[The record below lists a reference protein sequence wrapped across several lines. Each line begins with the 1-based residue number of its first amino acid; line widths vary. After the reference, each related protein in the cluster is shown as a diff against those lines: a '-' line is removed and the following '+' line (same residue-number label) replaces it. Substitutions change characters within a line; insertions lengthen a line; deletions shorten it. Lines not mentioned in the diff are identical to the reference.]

1 MILESLLTVGT
12 AQLVEVMFEQTLKL
26 IQGAAEDYVKDF
38 FKGCLKDQLVAA
50 KPEVTKKAVAEALKA
65 FFELVWDELEDQDL
79 SQAEIRDLYEPNL
92 SLFAKD
98 DAVKPILGQAFDK
111 DCSTVNGNELAA
123 IWKKLTYKDEPVL
136 AMPDG
141 FDWLR
146 VGGEYLKRVRKII
159 RNTPELKALLD
170 TQLLEEIEKNTKQ
183 LSPGFDLA
191 KYKKRLL
198 YSYGDL
204 KLSTIEPNDECYRI
218 KLWKMFIEQTVRE
231 ALPPMKYDLPLD
243 MKRQLQESEYL
254 EEQLPVKGL
263 DSSLSKYFQQPAP
276 KVLKAVADSQR
287 AVILGDPG
295 AGKSTLLQYLALD
308 WVEGKTEVLPLLI
321 ELREYAIAQVNGFLE
336 FLHCGRGADWQ
347 FDKIQLD
354 QYLDEQPT
362 LVMFD
367 GLDEVFDRA
376 TQSTIID
383 DIICFAVKYP
393 NARILITSRIIGYDH
408 ERFEHADFRHLTIQ
422 PLNINEI
429 NEFIDRWYLLAIGN
443 DPDKEK
449 LSVRLKDAI
458 RNSKAIKIL
467 AENPLLL
474 TMMAILN
481 RGQELPRDRAD
492 LYEQSSRLLLYH
504 WDFDRKSLPLII
516 DIGRKEKQEMLRLIA
531 YEMQAGEEGL
541 KGNLI
546 SEEKLTEVL
555 TNYLHQKLFGEPRQK
570 ANMLIQQLQ
579 SRNFILCYRGDD
591 SYGFI
596 HRTFLEYFC
605 ALEIVNRF
613 YKRGTEGGLIFEKL
627 RDDVFGKHWQDETW
641 HEVLRLIC
649 GMLDSQF
656 SVDLINFLMDQNID
670 QYKFIVNEEDKEC
683 LNVKGVLNL
692 LIASDCFLEISKN
705 EVVNSLQ
712 QQIIKKL
719 KAEVE
724 QPIIPLSSDAV
735 IGLLD
740 RISQHYDATDTSYL
754 DYLKYLGQSS
764 EDIEVINTAILEI
777 ILNFEQDSEIISYL
791 KNIIW
796 NSNSLEVI
804 HSTITFIGSL
814 LREDPETL
822 PCLKEIVLTSEDF
835 QSQFLSLIWINASLK
850 EDPKALPY
858 LKEIVQTAEHSKLRT
873 VALDLSDKYLGSLPE
888 GINLLFHVVQ
898 NDPFVRE
905 DKKQRNPR
913 QVALKIL
920 LEIHPIHPKTIEL
933 IQDRVNND
941 PDEQLRKWATKQL
954 KNLQPSNS
962 TDVEEHK

>member
-1 MILESLLTVGT
+1 MFESLLTSGAV
-12 AQLVEVMFEQTLKL
+12 QLVEVIFEQTLKL
-26 IQGAAEDYVKDF
+26 VQGAAEDYVKDF
-38 FKGCLKDQLVAA
+38 FKGCLKDQLIAA

-92 SLFAKD
+92 FLFAKD

-111 DCSTVNGNELAA
+111 DYSTVNGNELAA
-123 IWKKLTYKDEPVL
+123 IWKKLTYKDKPVL

-146 VGGEYLKRVRKII
+146 VGKEYLKRVKKII

-170 TQLLEEIEKNTKQ
+170 TQLLEEIERNTKQ

-191 KYKKRLL
+191 KYKQRLL

-204 KLSTIEPNDECYRI
+204 KLSTIDPNDECYRI

-231 ALPPMKYDLPLD
+231 ALPPMHYDLPSD
-243 MKRQLQESEYL
+243 VKRQLQESEYL
-254 EEQLPVKGL
+254 EDQLPTKGL
-263 DSSLSKYFQQPAP
+263 ESSLSKYFQQPAP

-321 ELREYAIAQVNGFLE
+321 ELREYAIAKVNGFLE
-336 FLHCGRGADWQ
+336 FLHCGSGADWQ

-354 QYLDEQPT
+354 QYLEEQPT

-393 NARILITSRIIGYDH
+393 KAKILTTSRIIGYDH
-408 ERFEHADFRHLTIQ
+408 ERFEHAEFRHLTIQ
-422 PLNINEI
+422 PLNIEEI
-429 NEFIDRWYLLAIGN
+429 DEFIDRWYLFAIGN

-449 LSVRLKDAI
+449 LSIRLKEAI
-458 RNSKAIKIL
+458 QNSKAITIL

-504 WDFDRKSLPLII
+504 WDFDRKSLPLTI
-516 DIGRKEKQEMLRLIA
+516 DVGRKEKQEMLRLIA

-546 SEEKLTEVL
+546 SEEQLTEVL

-613 YKRGTEGGLIFEKL
+613 NKRGTEGGLTFEQL
-627 RDDVFGKHWQDETW
+627 RDDVFEKHWQDETW

-649 GMLDSQF
+649 GMLNSQF
-656 SVDLINFLMDQNID
+656 SVDLIKFLMDQNID
-670 QYKFIVNEEDKEC
+670 QQKFIVKEKNKEY
-683 LNVKGVLNL
+683 LKVEGALNL

-705 EVVNSLQ
+705 EAVNSLQ
-712 QQIIKKL
+712 QQMIARL

-724 QPIIPLSSDAV
+724 QPIIPLSSSAA
-735 IGLLD
+735 IELLN
-740 RISQHYDATDTSYL
+740 RISQHFATIDTSCL
-754 DYLKYLGQSS
+754 DYLKHLVQSS
-764 EDIEVINTAILEI
+764 EDMEVINTAIMKI
-777 ILNFEQDSEIISYL
+777 IFDFEQDSETIPYL
-791 KNIIW
+791 KNIIQ

-804 HSTITFIGSL
+804 CATITLLGSL
-814 LREDPETL
+814 FKEDPETL
-822 PCLKEIVLTSEDF
+822 PYLKEIVLTSEDSK
-835 QSQFLSLIWINASLK
+835 SQFLSLIWINFSLK

-873 VALDLSDKYLGSLPE
+873 AALVLSNKYLRNLPE
-888 GINLLFHVVQ
+888 GIDLLFHVVQ

-933 IQDRVNND
+933 IEDRVKND
-941 PDEQLRKWATKQL
+941 LDEQLREWATKQL
-954 KNLQPSNS
+954 ENLQSP
-962 TDVEEHK
+962 TCMDVEENK